1 MSARGLSRVW
11 SGGLGGIDLPTR
23 AVPAKPLSR
32 ITPLISKR
40 QSFVF
45 LKWPFTNQTSAH
57 LKVQERNNLHARE
70 SPASW
75 DLPLGF
81 WTRGCSPARAR
92 GGPCP
97 AAASVESEAGAFT
110 GENGKGF
117 SGKLLCCL
125 RATTLPC
132 AMVPQEAS
140 PRQGPVPLSVYIEDA
155 GDKHSCFL
163 LVPPQITAGTQR
175 VPGGCQS
182 QGGGVVFCIASS
194 PRTEGLARVREPRCG
209 RRARHMTMGF
219 SHAQPCAIAKKL
231 RDRPR
236 GPARDTFVVI
246 SWVPWP
252 PALFTSFACSEASEG
267 H

>member
-1 MSARGLSRVW
+1 M
-11 SGGLGGIDLPTR
+11 
-23 AVPAKPLSR
+23 
-32 ITPLISKR
+32 
-40 QSFVF
+40 
-45 LKWPFTNQTSAH
+45 
-57 LKVQERNNLHARE
+57 
-70 SPASW
+70 
-75 DLPLGF
+75 
-81 WTRGCSPARAR
+81 
-92 GGPCP
+92 
-97 AAASVESEAGAFT
+97 ESEAGAFT

-155 GDKHSCFL
+155 GGKHSCFL
-163 LVPPQITAGTQR
+163 LVPPQVTAGTQR